1 MKAWWHSKLDGRRAR
16 AAALALTLL
25 HIAAAS
31 LCTIPSAG
39 GASVVNAGSF
49 DELGSV
55 FVLGFHNSGTNWL
68 HCLLMRNGASEVAPG
83 ARDDGVRLGVLPV
96 LKSMHEFRDEDGRVA
111 RQPKHGMVQQSLLDS
126 RVITVLIVRRY
137 EHWWESMQNKPWEN
151 TITPD
156 GLLQVSEVGPSPTH
170 MLPSR
175 F

>member
-16 AAALALTLL
+16 AAALALTPL

-39 GASVVNAGSF
+39 GASVANAGSF

-170 MLPSR
+170 MFPSR